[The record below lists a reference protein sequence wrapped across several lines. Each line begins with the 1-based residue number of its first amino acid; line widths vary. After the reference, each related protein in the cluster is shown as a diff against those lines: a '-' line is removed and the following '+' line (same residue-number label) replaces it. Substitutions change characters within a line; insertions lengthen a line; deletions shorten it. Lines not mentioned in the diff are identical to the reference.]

1 LIDLLI
7 LEIATIND
15 AQKLVEIQKASFDEE
30 SKRFNGNE
38 AGGPPGYDSS
48 SWQIEM
54 MENCDYFKIIYNKE
68 IIGAAI
74 VVIESNQVYNLG
86 RIFIDPRFQNQG
98 MGTKVLKEIE
108 KNYPDSIKWW
118 LDTPNW
124 STKNHHFYKKCGFIK
139 AGEDGDLSFSR
150 RSKEKHNNCISNT
163 LHPKFMFFL

>member
-1 LIDLLI
+1 MKDGGMSKVLIV
-7 LEIATIND
+7 ERATKDD

-68 IIGAAI
+68 IIGGVI

-86 RIFIDPRFQNQG
+86 RIYIDPSFQNQG
-98 MGTKVLKEIE
+98 MGTRVLKEIE
-108 KNYPDSIKWW
+108 KNYPDSMKWW
-118 LDTPNW
+118 LDTPKW
-124 STKNHHFYKKCGFIK
+124 CTKNHHFYKKCGFTK
-139 AGEDGDLSFSR
+139 VGEDGDLSIF
-150 RSKEKHNNCISNT
+150 EKKQGKT
-163 LHPKFMFFL
+163 Q